1 MSLDA
6 FDHAVHTANTW
17 LADLAR
23 EIGDHDRRYAYRVLR
38 AWLHTL
44 RDRLPVNDA
53 VKFSAQLPELLR
65 GVYFDGWEPART
77 PVKYG
82 PDEYIARFALE
93 SRIPATDVAE
103 VAPVVTRALG
113 RRISAGQLEEALD
126 HLPAPVREVVA
137 GPDATARAAA
147 RPAPAGQGAA
157 RQAATA
163 GRAGG
168 ASAGRGPGWPAS
180 RAAEGSPEELL
191 AELQARVDN
200 LTEAVRVMAEGL
212 EDNPLESAPTRNPAR
227 GARLAAEIL
236 MAGKTGRQAA

>member
-23 EIGDHDRRYAYRVLR
+23 EIGNHDRRYAYRVLR
-38 AWLHTL
+38 AWLHAL

-53 VKFSAQLPELLR
+53 AKFSAQLPELLR

-93 SRIPATDVAE
+93 SRIPATDVTE
-103 VAPVVTRALG
+103 VAPAVTRTLA
-113 RRISAGQLEEALD
+113 RRLSPGQLEEALA

-137 GPDATARAAA
+137 GPDLTARAGAPGRTAHAA
-147 RPAPAGQGAA
+147 R
-157 RQAATA
+157 T
-163 GRAGG
+163 GG
-168 ASAGRGPGWPAS
+168 PPGRGPGWPEAPQS
-180 RAAEGSPEELL
+180 AEESPEELL
-191 AELQARVDN
+191 AELRARVDN

-212 EDNPLESAPTRNPAR
+212 EDNPLESAPARSPAR

-236 MAGKTGRQAA
+236 MAGQAGRQAA